1 MQKANYVCTALLL
14 LALLV
19 FAVPRGHAGHADGA
33 ISADIDPP
41 AYESPT
47 IHR

>member
-19 FAVPRGHAGHADGA
+19 FAVPRVHAAHADGA
-33 ISADIDPP
+33 IGADINPL